1 MKKKTLSALK
11 GISPVEGQ
19 RGSVIINMYIAEQ
32 LKKKSVAEYLLYMW
46 QVEDTI
52 RAYGLDVERMAVE
65 YVPQFG
71 LDAEKS
77 EALKGWYESL
87 VEMMRE
93 EGVTE
98 KGHLQVNKN
107 IIILLSDLHRQLLKS
122 SKHPM
127 YAAMYYKVLPFIVE
141 LRGKRRPSPQ
151 PSPVNGEG
159 DHAGCAESIDESK
172 GEIENCFE
180 ALYGVML
187 LRAQKKEVSVET
199 ATAIDNIAKFIGM
212 LSEYYQKDKE
222 GELLL

>member
-1 MKKKTLSALK
+1 M
-11 GISPVEGQ
+11 
-19 RGSVIINMYIAEQ
+19 
-32 LKKKSVAEYLLYMW
+32 AEYLLYMW